1 MGPKSGS
8 PRPWKLYGAL
18 ALAALLAGLL
28 IWQILGNAQT
38 KRHFKA
44 ERANVAATHK
54 VELADQAKQL
64 LRTSGAL
71 LGSAIRTPLEAENF
85 EAIEGIIK
93 VLVQE
98 KQIEVVAVAD
108 RSDTIRIS
116 TNHKLEGQALT
127 EAFPDLPEGL
137 AVVVTEQR
145 GTLVVS
151 VPVAQTGQPIGRA
164 VIAFT
169 LRN

>member
-1 MGPKSGS
+1 L
-8 PRPWKLYGAL
+8 KLYGAL
-18 ALAALLAGLL
+18 TLSALLAGLL
-28 IWQILGNAQT
+28 IWQIVGNAQT
-38 KRHFKA
+38 KRRFTA
-44 ERANVAATHK
+44 ERAKVAATHK

-71 LGSAIRTPLEAENF
+71 LGSAIRTPLAAEDF
-85 EAIEGIIK
+85 EAIEGVIK

-108 RSDTIRIS
+108 RGDTIRIS
-116 TNHKLEGQALT
+116 TNHKLEGQTLAQV
-127 EAFPDLPEGL
+127 FPDLPDGL
-137 AVVVTEQR
+137 AVVVTEQNE
-145 GTLVVS
+145 TLVVT
-151 VPVAQTGQPIGRA
+151 VPVVQTGQPIGRA